1 MKYQKHKLIVMRYAI
16 NYALQV
22 RVIEIFLHWNRVI
35 LKQKFNTLIKV
46 DIKQKL
52 LPSQSKTIEFF
63 AGFKVS
69 HA

>member
-1 MKYQKHKLIVMRYAI
+1 MRYAI

-52 LPSQSKTIEFF
+52 FF
-63 AGFKVS
+63 FTFTKRNDRIFCRV
-69 HA
+69 